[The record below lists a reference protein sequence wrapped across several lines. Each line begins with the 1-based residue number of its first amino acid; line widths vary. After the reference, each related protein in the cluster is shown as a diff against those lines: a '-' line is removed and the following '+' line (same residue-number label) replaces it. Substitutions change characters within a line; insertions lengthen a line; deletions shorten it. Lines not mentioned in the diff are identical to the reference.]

1 MKTLNDFLK
10 EEDDDKTVDSRKSL
24 IQFITANFYRLAQQQ
39 DLKNDRGMLLLI
51 AAISMLSVDD
61 DTQIVNTAKRL
72 AQLALT
78 QSGKSKKE
86 K

>member
-1 MKTLNDFLK
+1 MKSLNDFLT
-10 EEDDDKTVDSRKSL
+10 EEDDEKNVDSKKSL
-24 IQFITANFYRLAQQQ
+24 IQYITANFYRLAQQP
-39 DLKNDRGMLLLI
+39 DTKNDRGMLLLL

-61 DTQIVNTAKRL
+61 DAQSINLAKRL

-78 QSGKSKKE
+78 QSNKSKKE

>member
-1 MKTLNDFLK
+1 MKNLSNFLH
-10 EEDDDKTVDSRKSL
+10 EEDDDKSVDSRRNL
-24 IQFITANFYRLAQQQ
+24 IQFITSNFYRLAQQQ
-39 DLKNDRGMLLLI
+39 DLKNDRGMLLLL

-78 QSGKSKKE
+78 QAGKSKKE